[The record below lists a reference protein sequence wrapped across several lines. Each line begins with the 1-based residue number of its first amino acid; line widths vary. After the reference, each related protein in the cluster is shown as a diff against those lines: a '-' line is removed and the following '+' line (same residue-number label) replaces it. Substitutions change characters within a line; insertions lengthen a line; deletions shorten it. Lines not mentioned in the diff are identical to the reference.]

1 MTTAVVIKNTAQR
14 SVEETTVHEVIAG
27 IVAQKEALGIT
38 NQQIAD
44 LAKISKS
51 SVDRIMRNDDASN
64 PSAQALFDIADA
76 VGYKIGIQHEEDPSI
91 QRIVDLYET
100 HTRQTALQTASVQER
115 QGKIIHRLLLVF
127 VGVLLFMFIMLLI
140 DMVSPARG
148 WVRR

>member
-76 VGYKIGIQHEEDPSI
+76 VGYKIGKQTEEDPSI

-100 HTRQTALQTASVQER
+100 HARQTALQQER

-127 VGVLLFMFIMLLI
+127 VGVLLFVFIMLLI
-140 DMVSPARG
+140 DMVSPSRG

>member
-1 MTTAVVIKNTAQR
+1 MTTAVVIKNTTQR

-44 LAKISKS
+44 LSKISKS

-76 VGYKIGIQHEEDPSI
+76 VGYKIGKQHEEDPAI
-91 QRIVDLYET
+91 QRIVDLYESRI
-100 HTRQTALQTASVQER
+100 RQTELQTASVQER
-115 QGKIIHRLLLVF
+115 QGKLIHRLLLVLVGILIF
-127 VGVLLFMFIMLLI
+127 VFVMLLI
-140 DMVSPARG
+140 DMVSPTRG
-148 WVRR
+148 WVRS

>member
-14 SVEETTVHEVIAG
+14 SVEKTTVHEIVTG
-27 IVAQKEALGIT
+27 IIAQKDALNLT

-44 LAKISKS
+44 LSNISKS
-51 SVDRIMRNDDASN
+51 TVDRVLRDDPDNN
-64 PSAQALFDIADA
+64 PTAQCLFDIADA
-76 VGYKIGIQHEEDPSI
+76 VGYKIGKQAEEDPSI

-100 HTRQTALQTASVQER
+100 HARQTALQQER

-127 VGVLLFMFIMLLI
+127 VGVLLFVFIMLLI
-140 DMVSPARG
+140 DMVSPSRG

>member
-1 MTTAVVIKNTAQR
+1 MTTAVVVKNTAQR

-76 VGYKIGIQHEEDPSI
+76 VGYKIGKQTEEDPSI

-100 HTRQTALQTASVQER
+100 HARQTALQQER

-127 VGVLLFMFIMLLI
+127 VGVLLFVFIMLLI
-140 DMVSPARG
+140 DMVSPSRG
-148 WVRR
+148 WVRS

>member
-51 SVDRIMRNDDASN
+51 SVDRIMRNDDTSN

-76 VGYKIGIQHEEDPSI
+76 VGYKIGMQHEEDPSI
-91 QRIVDLYET
+91 QRIVDLYEK
-100 HTRQTALQTASVQER
+100 H
-115 QGKIIHRLLLVF
+115 
-127 VGVLLFMFIMLLI
+127 
-140 DMVSPARG
+140 AR
-148 WVRR
+148 

>member
-1 MTTAVVIKNTAQR
+1 M
-14 SVEETTVHEVIAG
+14 EETTVHEVIAG

-64 PSAQALFDIADA
+64 PSAQALVDIADA
-76 VGYKIGIQHEEDPSI
+76 VGYKIGKQTEEDPSI

-100 HTRQTALQTASVQER
+100 HARQTALQTASVQER
-115 QGKIIHRLLLVF
+115 QSKIIHRLLLVF
-127 VGVLLFMFIMLLI
+127 VGVLLFLFIMLLI
-140 DMVSPARG
+140 DMVSPTRG
-148 WVRR
+148 WVRG

>member
-1 MTTAVVIKNTAQR
+1 MNTAVVIKNTAQR
-14 SVEETTVHEVIAG
+14 SVEETTVHEVISG

-44 LAKISKS
+44 LSKISKS
-51 SVDRIMRNDDASN
+51 TVDRILRNDDASN

-76 VGYKIGIQHEEDPSI
+76 VGYKIGKQREEDPSI
-91 QRIVDLYET
+91 QRIVDLYEKNA
-100 HTRQTALQTASVQER
+100 RQTALQTASVQER
-115 QGKIIHRLLLVF
+115 QGKMIHRLLLVL
-127 VGVLLFMFIMLLI
+127 VGVLLFVFVMLLI

>member
-51 SVDRIMRNDDASN
+51 SVDRIMRNDDTSN

-76 VGYKIGIQHEEDPSI
+76 VGYKIGKQTEEDPSI

-100 HTRQTALQTASVQER
+100 HARQTALQQER

-127 VGVLLFMFIMLLI
+127 VGVLLFVFIMLLI
-140 DMVSPARG
+140 DMVSPSRG